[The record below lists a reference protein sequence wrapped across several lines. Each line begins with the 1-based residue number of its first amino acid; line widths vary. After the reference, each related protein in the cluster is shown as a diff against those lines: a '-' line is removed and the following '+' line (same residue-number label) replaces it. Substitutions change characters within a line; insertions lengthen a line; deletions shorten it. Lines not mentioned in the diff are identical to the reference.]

1 MSLRVTQ
8 NLINSVVLSNLN
20 QNLDRLM
27 KIQSHLSSGKRILR
41 PSDDPVGTSKAMR
54 LRTRLSETN
63 QYLRN
68 IEQGETQIDY
78 IDNVFNDISGL
89 MMRAQDLAI
98 GQANVTADSRTRTAV
113 AQEVTALIDQFV
125 DLLNTRV
132 GSRYLFAGFE
142 TLAEPYKQTETGV
155 TYLGDSGE
163 LNFEI
168 ESGTTLPTNISG
180 SILMPTVMTDLG
192 GHSSLFPYVERSIPL
207 GKRKLVEFNYG
218 TGVDEGFIQVTNR
231 SGQIARIDLRG
242 VKTLEEVA
250 YRISNTNDLN
260 DRRLAINVTID
271 ENLRA
276 LVVEDTSS
284 PNDYITGQRIEI
296 EDIGNGR
303 IARQLGI
310 LGESEVGSSVLT
322 GRDLAPIDLTTNL
335 DSLNRGSG
343 VELGKFKITDRVGNS
358 AVVDISDAETLTD
371 VRELINQAGTNIRA
385 RINTGGNGILIVD
398 GSSPL
403 AQGTIRITEFGENTH
418 TARGL
423 GILTPEG
430 GVTGNIY
437 FGESLDPN
445 ITEDTPIA
453 LMNRAQGFD
462 LGEIVVENG
471 PKRGV
476 INFSKAATAG
486 DIIRIINESGLDLD
500 ARINDLG
507 TGISVTSIIGGRTL
521 KITDGIGGFT
531 ATLLGIQGSRDV
543 LVDPVSPIGAES
555 ELLPAVNGETR
566 LSDLNK
572 GRGVASEVIRIT
584 DSLGN
589 AQYISITGVN
599 TIQGVLNL
607 INEIGAEGQGLIN
620 VVAELSQNQQGISII
635 DKSISNTV
643 IREITTTGALS
654 ADINDLAA
662 GDAIVVNVFKLIDGS
677 ETASHM
683 DMVLKPV
690 AGEISLAGTIETI
703 DKQTRQISLRTP
715 DGILYNVLSQQ
726 PVDNFFIGQ
735 SMHVNGEI
743 TPGGDFSARTVALVE
758 SPGAGEEQ
766 LVGRIESV
774 DLANKTV
781 SLTLE
786 DGSTRQ
792 IKLITERGSIKVE
805 DTADGTTAADLG
817 IRGVSVAGSDRIVG
831 SALDPLITT
840 NTKLSLL
847 NGGTFIPGKIRI
859 ANGDRDVVV
868 DLSNAETINELLAL
882 INNSAAAVVAAIN
895 DAGTGIS
902 LRSRINGTTLMV
914 TKTTLKN
921 PDRSNK
927 VYPDGTTI
935 FDETADLLALT
946 GSEDIV
952 GNLLFLRNALLENNQ
967 QDIQKTLSKFPQ
979 GLNRILNQR
988 TKIGARANQLETTQ
1002 DRGLDSNLI
1011 NTEILSRTEDLDVVE
1026 AISELAAR
1034 ENAFNAAL
1042 GAASRIILPSLL
1054 DYL

>member
-1 MSLRVTQ
+1 
-8 NLINSVVLSNLN
+8 
-20 QNLDRLM
+20 
-27 KIQSHLSSGKRILR
+27 
-41 PSDDPVGTSKAMR
+41 
-54 LRTRLSETN
+54 
-63 QYLRN
+63 
-68 IEQGETQIDY
+68 
-78 IDNVFNDISGL
+78 
-89 MMRAQDLAI
+89 
-98 GQANVTADSRTRTAV
+98 
-113 AQEVTALIDQFV
+113 
-125 DLLNTRV
+125 
-132 GSRYLFAGFE
+132 
-142 TLAEPYKQTETGV
+142 
-155 TYLGDSGE
+155 
-163 LNFEI
+163 
-168 ESGTTLPTNISG
+168 
-180 SILMPTVMTDLG
+180 
-192 GHSSLFPYVERSIPL
+192 
-207 GKRKLVEFNYG
+207 
-218 TGVDEGFIQVTNR
+218 
-231 SGQIARIDLRG
+231 
-242 VKTLEEVA
+242 
-250 YRISNTNDLN
+250 
-260 DRRLAINVTID
+260 
-271 ENLRA
+271 
-276 LVVEDTSS
+276 
-284 PNDYITGQRIEI
+284 
-296 EDIGNGR
+296 
-303 IARQLGI
+303 
-310 LGESEVGSSVLT
+310 
-322 GRDLAPIDLTTNL
+322 
-335 DSLNRGSG
+335 
-343 VELGKFKITDRVGNS
+343 
-358 AVVDISDAETLTD
+358 
-371 VRELINQAGTNIRA
+371 
-385 RINTGGNGILIVD
+385 
-398 GSSPL
+398 
-403 AQGTIRITEFGENTH
+403 
-418 TARGL
+418 
-423 GILTPEG
+423 
-430 GVTGNIY
+430 
-437 FGESLDPN
+437 
-445 ITEDTPIA
+445 
-453 LMNRAQGFD
+453 
-462 LGEIVVENG
+462 
-471 PKRGV
+471 V

-486 DIIRIINESGLDLD
+486 DIIRIINESGLDLN

-521 KITDGIGGFT
+521 KITDGIGDFT

-555 ELLPAVNGETR
+555 ELLPAINGETR

-572 GRGVASEVIRIT
+572 GRGVASEVIKIT

-607 INEIGAEGQGLIN
+607 INEIGAEGRGLIN
-620 VVAELSQNQQGISII
+620 VVAELSPNQQGISII

-703 DKQTRQISLRTP
+703 DKGTRQISLRTP

-792 IKLITERGSIKVE
+792 IKLITERGPIKVE

-817 IRGVSVAGSDRIVG
+817 IRGISVAGSDRIVG